1 MRAIW
6 TLSSLCRLGDCFLIL
21 RNPAY
26 PIEYATTTWW
36 QSILERG
43 MNAIWGRRNSAE
55 PRRVYHEET
64 KWPPSKF
71 LSRLS
76 EKEACTRQIPGMVC
90 EAKEYLPSKEWDSI
104 DGDKRR
110 QACWRF
116 HYRFTDLYCL
126 SEHWGS
132 GTLMNSRSQEEHDR
146 RLVAVLNEELAGRT
160 KPLSKNHWCW
170 ERLQQSEQKVFTE
183 VEEDF
188 SKSPIT
194 ALFGQET
201 AAVSADTSPYSWVI
215 AYFLSSFEFSLVPSS
230 LSRRGLVTRP
240 CSSLGTRP
248 SKNWKGGSG
257 TSAGV
262 EVYTAPGMKAHF
274 RLAFD

>member
-1 MRAIW
+1 MLHHHYYACACVLFELCRVI
-6 TLSSLCRLGDCFLIL
+6 LSLCRLGDCFLIL

-26 PIEYATTTWW
+26 PVEYATTTWW

-90 EAKEYLPSKEWDSI
+90 EAKEYLSSKEWDSI

-116 HYRFTDLYCL
+116 HYRLQTCIAC
-126 SEHWGS
+126 
-132 GTLMNSRSQEEHDR
+132 RSTGGVGHLWIADPKR
-146 RLVAVLNEELAGRT
+146 NTIAV
-160 KPLSKNHWCW
+160 
-170 ERLQQSEQKVFTE
+170 
-183 VEEDF
+183 
-188 SKSPIT
+188 
-194 ALFGQET
+194 
-201 AAVSADTSPYSWVI
+201 
-215 AYFLSSFEFSLVPSS
+215 
-230 LSRRGLVTRP
+230 
-240 CSSLGTRP
+240 
-248 SKNWKGGSG
+248 
-257 TSAGV
+257 
-262 EVYTAPGMKAHF
+262 
-274 RLAFD
+274 